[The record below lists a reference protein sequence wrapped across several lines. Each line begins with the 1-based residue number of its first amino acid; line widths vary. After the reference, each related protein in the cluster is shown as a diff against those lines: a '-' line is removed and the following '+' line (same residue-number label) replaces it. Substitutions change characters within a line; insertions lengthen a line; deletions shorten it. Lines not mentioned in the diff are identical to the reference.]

1 MNLQG
6 LNETQT
12 DLDYYKKTKIF
23 KQINFML
30 CESCFWCASS
40 LSSSSPLY
48 DLSNDD
54 TVSKCP
60 VCNEYSLKLIPYLQQ
75 KFTSKV
81 WLGSK
86 YGSNCLWRRRNNNKV
101 CCL

>member
-12 DLDYYKKTKIF
+12 DLDYDKKTKIF

-60 VCNEYSLKLIPYLQQ
+60 VCNEYSLKLIPIYNKSLLQR
-75 KFTSKV
+75 S
-81 WLGSK
+81 G
-86 YGSNCLWRRRNNNKV
+86 
-101 CCL
+101 

>member
-12 DLDYYKKTKIF
+12 DLDYDKKTKIF

-40 LSSSSPLY
+40 LSFSSIY
-48 DLSNDD
+48 DLPNDD
-54 TVSKCP
+54 IVSKCP
-60 VCNEYSLKLIPYLQQ
+60 ACSEYSLKLIPIYNKSLLQSSGQ
-75 KFTSKV
+75 
-81 WLGSK
+81 G
-86 YGSNCLWRRRNNNKV
+86 RNMELFMEKEK
-101 CCL
+101 

>member
-1 MNLQG
+1 MNVQG
-6 LNETQT
+6 RTN
-12 DLDYYKKTKIF
+12 LDYDKKTKIF

-40 LSSSSPLY
+40 LSSSLLY

-60 VCNEYSLKLIPYLQQ
+60 ICNEHTLKLIPIYNKSLL
-75 KFTSKV
+75 KV

-86 YGSNCLWRRRNNNKV
+86 
-101 CCL
+101 

>member
-1 MNLQG
+1 MNVEG
-6 LNETQT
+6 LIETEINV
-12 DLDYYKKTKIF
+12 DYNKKTKIF

-40 LSSSSPLY
+40 LSLSCSSLY

-60 VCNEYSLKLIPYLQQ
+60 ICNENTLKLIPIYNKSLLQR
-75 KFTSKV
+75 S
-81 WLGSK
+81 G
-86 YGSNCLWRRRNNNKV
+86 
-101 CCL
+101 

>member
-1 MNLQG
+1 MNVEG
-6 LNETQT
+6 QT
-12 DLDYYKKTKIF
+12 NLDYDKKTKIF

-40 LSSSSPLY
+40 LLYSPSLC

-60 VCNEYSLKLIPYLQQ
+60 FCNKNALKLIPIYNKSLLQR
-75 KFTSKV
+75 S
-81 WLGSK
+81 G
-86 YGSNCLWRRRNNNKV
+86 
-101 CCL
+101 

>member
-1 MNLQG
+1 MNNEG
-6 LNETQT
+6 LTEIPINI
-12 DLDYYKKTKIF
+12 DYDKKTKNL

-40 LSSSSPLY
+40 LSSSLLY

-60 VCNEYSLKLIPYLQQ
+60 ICNEHTLKLIPIYNKSLL
-75 KFTSKV
+75 KV

-86 YGSNCLWRRRNNNKV
+86 
-101 CCL
+101 